1 MEGIKSFSR
10 LFFIMWMEC
19 CCNSAYWEIRQSF
32 YLSFL
37 SENTPFLAAV
47 HLTDSVVS
55 PHTAIKKSSR
65 WHFIGNVTDQYM
77 ILFSSTAL
85 LFLWFLLS
93 VWSFISDTHLG
104 SGDLLRC
111 KIRRYAF
118 SGHFLSQDHTTVI
131 SATRK
136 GVFALWLWYWLK
148 FKSRHLWSTW
158 IEGLFK
164 EQRDLGQCVSS
175 GGGHYN
181 PLN

>member
-1 MEGIKSFSR
+1 MD
-10 LFFIMWMEC
+10 C
-19 CCNSAYWEIRQSF
+19 CCNSVYWETRQSF
-32 YLSFL
+32 YLFFL

-55 PHTAIKKSSR
+55 LHTAIKKSSR
-65 WHFIGNVTDQYM
+65 WRFIGNVTDQYM
-77 ILFSSTAL
+77 ILFNSKAL

-104 SGDLLRC
+104 SGDLLCC

-118 SGHFLSQDHTTVI
+118 SGHFLSQDHITVI

-136 GVFALWLWYWLK
+136 GVFALWLCWLN

-164 EQRDLGQCVSS
+164 EQRDLGQCV
-175 GGGHYN
+175 
-181 PLN
+181 